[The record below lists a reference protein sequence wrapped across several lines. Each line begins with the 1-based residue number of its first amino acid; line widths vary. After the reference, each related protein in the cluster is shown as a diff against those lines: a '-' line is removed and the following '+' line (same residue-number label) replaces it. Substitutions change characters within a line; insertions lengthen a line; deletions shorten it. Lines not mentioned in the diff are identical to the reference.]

1 MTVSNVSGIYGTSAA
16 NTLNGTTGFSET
28 GLLGG
33 QTIGSVTLATN
44 ATSSTS
50 GNYNANTGS
59 NPASWTI
66 TASAATGGTFNAN
79 NYSIT
84 YDTGT
89 QTISSVGLDDLG
101 HDGGEQDLRHHQQ
114 GNPQQRQRCAE
125 RCCRSYR

>member
-1 MTVSNVSGIYGTSAA
+1 MQ
-16 NTLNGTTGFSET
+16 
-28 GLLGG
+28 GG

-50 GNYNANTGS
+50 GNYNANTGA

-66 TASAATGGTFNAN
+66 TPSAATGGTFNAN

-89 QTISSVGLDDLG
+89 QTITPAALTISGMTASSKTY
-101 HDGGEQDLRHHQQ
+101 DGT
-114 GNPQQRQRCAE
+114 NAATVNNAAIP
-125 RCCRSYR
+125 